1 MPIPI
6 EDEKKVQSIAS
17 ELETYSQLAIN
28 TNTALGA
35 SNVATAELENKLQ
48 SAVAIIGA
56 FTALGAA
63 VGGVG
68 VVIGA
73 PLGLLVAFVTQF
85 VKGKTKHFEH
95 GEAVKIANPLSEQ
108 VEALINNLLDK
119 KLITKTEL
127 ETQADNT
134 YNGLMMFLKTG
145 VPRTERVN
153 HVITYIGLT
162 LQGLQAIEKIK
173 RCYWTGLVE
182 SIVAGD
188 VTRFDE
194 DFIWYFKMNFLVKT
208 KFDKFANGVI
218 AKISIV
224 VDKYTDELKKL
235 DGKPNEIPGVEAKIN
250 PLLAIAGVGLL
261 ATILTKG
268 KM

>member
-1 MPIPI
+1 MSIPPD
-6 EDEKKVQSIAS
+6 DEKKVQSIAT

-63 VGGVG
+63 IGGVG
-68 VVIGA
+68 VIIGA

-108 VEALINNLLDK
+108 VEALINGLLDK
-119 KLITKTEL
+119 KLITKPEL
-127 ETQADNT
+127 EAQAKKT
-134 YNGLMMFLKTG
+134 YDGTLYFLNNSIPKT
-145 VPRTERVN
+145 PRII
-153 HVITYIGLT
+153 HVIKFVQNEISGN
-162 LQGLQAIEKIK
+162 QAIEKIR

-188 VTRFDE
+188 ITRFEE
-194 DFIWYFKMNFLVKT
+194 DFIWYFKMNYLKQT
-208 KFDKFANGVI
+208 NFDKFANGII
-218 AKISIV
+218 ANISII

-235 DGKPNEIPGVEAKIN
+235 QGVPDDLPPTEAKIN
-250 PLLAIAGVGLL
+250 PLLAVAGVGLL
-261 ATILTKG
+261 ATFLMKG